1 MVAGCSDLLYLAS
14 ENGGFLKWKY
24 PKSSFYRWDFPSK
37 NHPAIGVPL
46 ISGQRRVAPAI
57 STPSSLL
64 NLESSSVAYRG
75 VNIDGGEPKT
85 RPFLAQKRGSDEKL
99 WDLLMNLGFRGTIS
113 CRFSIFLA
121 ISGVDTRASWRCG

>member
-1 MVAGCSDLLYLAS
+1 MVAGRSDLLYLAS

-99 WDLLMNLGFRGTIS
+99 WDLLMNLGVPS
-113 CRFSIFLA
+113 LA
-121 ISGVDTRASWRCG
+121 VSVFF